1 MGGGADDD
9 LMYIVDNNSAL
20 PVMCKVRDTWKC
32 VCVCWLYK
40 HKKQKGY
47 TFLVITGEGLETVP
61 DACKLSHAHSES
73 LPSKQNNNGISKRQH
88 CRLEGKGTKFECVLT
103 TGDWLQF
110 LHQAGHRATFWFSD
124 VRLDELIH
132 CNVKYKMQKL
142 YTDSK
147 MRLLLENGE
156 GKKKMEG
163 KVITNTNT
171 KRRKIFFFISRW
183 HLTKRSRKKMISQW
197 HLTRCWK
204 LKLSFHVLSRAY
216 KTLYND
222 RI

>member
-156 GKKKMEG
+156 GKKKWKE
-163 KVITNTNT
+163 KLSQTQTQ
-171 KRRKIFFFISRW
+171 KEERFFFLSVAGTWQKEAEKRW
-183 HLTKRSRKKMISQW
+183 SVSGIW
-197 HLTRCWK
+197 HAAE
-204 LKLSFHVLSRAY
+204 S
-216 KTLYND
+216 
-222 RI
+222 